1 MKIGKHNR
9 RLIFE
14 LTAANSIVT
23 LPIRNVRNISYI
35 EAVVPS
41 SGPQTPPVAANLGV
55 SMRVLVDNVQL
66 SDQFVNVAFF
76 HPESLSGAKAVQHDI
91 VNTQQA
97 AITVESQGLAG
108 QEKLL
113 VQVAFDGFIGVQ

>member
-23 LPIRNVRNISYI
+23 LPIRNVRNISYV
-35 EAVVPS
+35 EAILPS
-41 SGPQTPPVAANLGV
+41 SSASPPPVAANSGIAI
-55 SMRVLVDNVQL
+55 RILVDNVQL
-66 SDQFVNVAFF
+66 SDQFVNIGFF
-76 HPESLSGAKAVQHDI
+76 HPESISAAKGVVHDI

-97 AITVESQGLAG
+97 AITVESQGITN
-108 QEKLL
+108 EKLL
-113 VQVAFDGFIGVQ
+113 VQVVFDGFIGVQ